1 MGNDLKIGK
10 ASLSRLLY
18 RRERGLVGE
27 IIRFLAW
34 AICSDVAF
42 LDTEM
47 MGGRGGLVFVEL
59 ENVAGEVPLAIHD
72 IDDDVVGRSIWWRFV
87 IATRWSV
94 GINDCIIKCFF

>member
-1 MGNDLKIGK
+1 M
-10 ASLSRLLY
+10 
-18 RRERGLVGE
+18 GE
-27 IIRFLAW
+27 IIRFLAR
-34 AICSDVAF
+34 AICSGVAF

-72 IDDDVVGRSIWWRFV
+72 DIDDDVVGRSMWWRFV

-94 GINDCIIKCFF
+94 GINDCIIIIYVDNVY